1 MPFKLAR
8 STPDFPT
15 NPNRPED
22 VADWLELNA
31 LFSKDLNSSAGD
43 IERELD
49 RLSVGDPESLLGN
62 VFLEIDRR
70 QQATG
75 DSAYPFERGATSI
88 EISADS
94 RSFVAYFFCLGL
106 SYFGWKPRRDAPCN
120 PWLLFETLSAHSAAD
135 YLQGDVL
142 VFGTSTRSGKKSKK
156 TFAEKVT
163 ELATQV
169 GEGEGFREQRT
180 FSTKDSKIDLIAWK
194 RFIDKRSS
202 QLILFGQCAAGANWH
217 GDKLSSLDPEAFWQQ
232 WMKKSQV
239 SSFMKSV
246 FMPHRVFDDDEWEL
260 RARPAKLLFD
270 RCRVVNHAHH
280 RITKS
285 LRRQLLSCCR
295 SEWKLPL

>member
-1 MPFKLAR
+1 MAVKSAR
-8 STPDFPT
+8 PALDFPT
-15 NPNRPED
+15 IPNRPED

-31 LFSKDLNSSAGD
+31 LFSRDLNSSAGD

-70 QQATG
+70 QKAMDG
-75 DSAYPFERGATSI
+75 NAYPFKRAVTSI
-88 EISADS
+88 EISEDS
-94 RSFVAYFFCLGL
+94 GKFATYFFCLGL
-106 SYFGWKPRRDAPCN
+106 SYFGWKLRKDAPCN
-120 PWLLFETLSAHSAAD
+120 PWLLFETISAHSAAD

-142 VFGTSTRSGKKSKK
+142 VFGTSTRSGKKSKN
-156 TFAEKVT
+156 TFADKVT
-163 ELATQV
+163 ELATLV

-194 RFIDKRSS
+194 RFPDQRSS
-202 QLILFGQCAAGANWH
+202 QLILFGQCAAGANWY
-217 GDKLSSLDPEAFWQQ
+217 GDKLSSLDPEAFWGQ

-239 SSFMKSV
+239 SAFMKSV
-246 FMPHRVFDDDEWEL
+246 FIPHRVFDDGEWEL

-280 RITKS
+280 RITKA
-285 LRRQLLSCCR
+285 LRKQLLNCCR

>member
-1 MPFKLAR
+1 MPSRSAR
-8 STPDFPT
+8 SAPEFPT
-15 NPNRPED
+15 SPNRPED

-31 LFSKDLNSSAGD
+31 LFSEDLNSSAGD

-70 QQATG
+70 QQAIG
-75 DSAYPFERGATSI
+75 NRAYPFKRGPTSI
-88 EISADS
+88 EISADR
-94 RSFVAYFFCLGL
+94 RSFAAYFFCLAL
-106 SYFGWKPRRDAPCN
+106 SYFGWKARRGAPCN
-120 PWLLFETLSAHSAAD
+120 PWLLFETLAAHSAAD

-142 VFGTSTRSGKKSKK
+142 VFGTSTRTGKGSKS
-156 TFAEKVT
+156 TFADKVT
-163 ELATQV
+163 QLATQV
-169 GEGEGFREQRT
+169 GEGEGFRKQRT

-194 RFIDKRSS
+194 RFTDKRSS
-202 QLILFGQCAAGANWH
+202 QVILFGQCAAGANWH
-217 GDKLSSLDPEAFWQQ
+217 GDKLSSLDPEVFWQQ

-239 SSFMKSV
+239 SGFIKSV
-246 FMPHRVFDDDEWEL
+246 FIPHRVFDDDEWEL

-280 RITKS
+280 RITS
-285 LRRQLLSCCR
+285 ALRKQLLSCCR